1 MSFSSKISDFWSNLD
16 IKIENLRKILKFL
29 IKKLRI
35 WVKIEHQFL
44 IFSSFSTYF
53 KPVTWGR
60 LGCRFRF
67 EKQKIQV
74 QVTGLG
80 LIFLTGWA
88 KPQVEIGLRRL
99 QVQTLSKTDAQ
110 STGPMVQKTLTKTTI
125 WQKEA
130 KTWPKLNILI
140 QITEVIDLPQFGK
153 LPPLLKTLKLMIG

>member
-16 IKIENLRKILKFL
+16 IKIENSRKILKFL

-99 QVQTLSKTDAQ
+99 QVQTLISPPTRHISLQ
-110 STGPMVQKTLTKTTI
+110 SPCQS
-125 WQKEA
+125 
-130 KTWPKLNILI
+130 NIRI
-140 QITEVIDLPQFGK
+140 SFNKNFQVHKIP
-153 LPPLLKTLKLMIG
+153 

>member
-1 MSFSSKISDFWSNLD
+1 MSFSSKISDFWSNLV

-35 WVKIEHQFL
+35 CVKIEHQFL
-44 IFSSFSTYF
+44 IFSSSSTYF

-99 QVQTLSKTDAQ
+99 QVQTLKGGYRTNSWHNFLFAVLNFYQFLFFNHIFYRLYKK
-110 STGPMVQKTLTKTTI
+110 SSPRNFWNFEIFKI
-125 WQKEA
+125 F
-130 KTWPKLNILI
+130 KLIILCRY
-140 QITEVIDLPQFGK
+140 
-153 LPPLLKTLKLMIG
+153 